1 MTSSSGMKSESR
13 VEALQRMRAVSEAE
27 RRGSAAAVE
36 GILTPMFRTPQ
47 DEERAAQIDANSE
60 ARLALIDEISA
71 NGPGDPIDVTGQV
84 AAGGGEVG
92 GERRSAPAK
101 RGRKAKK

>member
-60 ARLALIDEISA
+60 AR
-71 NGPGDPIDVTGQV
+71 PH
-84 AAGGGEVG
+84 
-92 GERRSAPAK
+92 RRDLWQWSW
-101 RGRKAKK
+101 RSHRCD

>member
-60 ARLALIDEISA
+60 ARLALIDDISG

-84 AAGGGEVG
+84 ATGGGEVG
-92 GERRSAPAK
+92 GERRSSGAK